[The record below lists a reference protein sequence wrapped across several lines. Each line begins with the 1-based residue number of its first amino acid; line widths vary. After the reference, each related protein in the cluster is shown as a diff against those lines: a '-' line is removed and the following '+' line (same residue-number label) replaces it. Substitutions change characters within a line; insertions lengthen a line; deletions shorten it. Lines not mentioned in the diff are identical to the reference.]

1 MGASPSNLHFFVTD
15 KKKNFLTGSL
25 IFKAQP
31 NFDSLRQPISY
42 IEKDI
47 KKIIETIRWN

>member
-1 MGASPSNLHFFVTD
+1 MGSSPSNLHFLATD
-15 KKKNFLTGSL
+15 KNKNFLIGSL
-25 IFKAQP
+25 IFKAKP

-42 IEKDI
+42 VEKDI